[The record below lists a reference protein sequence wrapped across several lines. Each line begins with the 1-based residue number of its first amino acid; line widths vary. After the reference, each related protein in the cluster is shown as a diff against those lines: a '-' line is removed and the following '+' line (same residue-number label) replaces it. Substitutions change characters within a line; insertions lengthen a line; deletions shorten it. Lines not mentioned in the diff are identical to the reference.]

1 MPHCCGVPFCI
12 FASHGSKTD
21 QPETTVTKD
30 NIVQDKNSVENT
42 VAKETIDKDENSV
55 ENTVA
60 EDNIAKN
67 ESSVS
72 VENTVAK
79 DENNVQNTS
88 SSVVLDDETFKTR
101 VSVIM

>member
-1 MPHCCGVPFCI
+1 MGLG
-12 FASHGSKTD
+12 FALLCLSLRA
-21 QPETTVTKD
+21 
-30 NIVQDKNSVENT
+30 
-42 VAKETIDKDENSV
+42 VAKDENSV
-55 ENTVA
+55 QNTFA
-60 EDNIAKN
+60 KDNIAKD
-67 ESSVS
+67 ESSAENNVAKDNIAKDENS